1 MPGVEVEPAMEL
13 LGAQVDPV
21 EVVQLV
27 ILGQVGLGVRAVQ
40 VPQTPAVG
48 EAEDQV
54 MPVTGLRGQEWVV
67 PVVLV

>member
-40 VPQTPAVG
+40 EPQTLEVG

-67 PVVLV
+67 PEVLV

>member
-1 MPGVEVEPAMEL
+1 MPEVEVEPAMEL

-27 ILGQVGLGVRAVQ
+27 ILDQMGLGVQAVQ
-40 VPQTPAVG
+40 VPQTPEVV

-54 MPVTGLRGQEWVV
+54 MPATGLRGQEWVV
-67 PVVLV
+67 LVVPA